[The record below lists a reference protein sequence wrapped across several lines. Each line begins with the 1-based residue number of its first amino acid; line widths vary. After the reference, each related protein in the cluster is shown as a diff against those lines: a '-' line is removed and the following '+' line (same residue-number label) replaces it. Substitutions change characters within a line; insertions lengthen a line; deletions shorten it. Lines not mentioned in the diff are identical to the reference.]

1 MEMFVST
8 LNQMLFLFTCIMIGF
23 YLKKKNLLPDTAGT
37 TISKIENL
45 VIIPS
50 LLIKSF
56 SNNCTISS
64 LTENIDL
71 IIYGLIF
78 VLLQV
83 GLAFVLTPLFKPTAK
98 EKGIYLY
105 SLCVVNFSFM
115 GNSLILNL
123 FGDELLFQYL
133 MFTIPLNILTFS
145 IGYVWLTA
153 GAEKFSFKKLINPVV
168 VSLLIGIV
176 IGLSGIKLP
185 IFVANSL
192 NSLSGC
198 FAPLAMLLTGIVI
211 GGYDIKKLLT
221 IKKVYVLTVIRC
233 ILIPLVLLSIVKF
246 IGIDQKVIT
255 LLIFICAM
263 PLGLNSIVVP
273 AAYGGDTSLGA
284 SMAVISNVLGIITV
298 PVFLML
304 FL

>member
-1 MEMFVST
+1 MFIST
-8 LNQMLFLFTCIMIGF
+8 LNQMLFLFTCILIGF
-23 YLKKKNLLPDTAGT
+23 FLKKKNLLPDNAGT
-37 TISKIENL
+37 VISKVENL

-56 SNNCTISS
+56 SNNCTTES
-64 LTENIDL
+64 LIANVDL

-83 GLAFVLTPLFKPTAK
+83 GIAFVITPLFKPTAK

-123 FGDELLFQYL
+123 FGDEMLFKYL
-133 MFTIPLNILTFS
+133 MFTIPLNVLTFS
-145 IGYVWLTA
+145 FGYIWLTA
-153 GAEKFSFKKLINPVV
+153 GAEKFSFKKLINPVA
-168 VSLLIGIV
+168 VSMLVGIA
-176 IGLSGIKLP
+176 IGLSGLKMPVFI
-185 IFVANSL
+185 ANTLS
-192 NSLSGC
+192 SLSSC

-211 GGYDIKKLLT
+211 GGFDIKKL
-221 IKKVYVLTVIRC
+221 ISNKKVYILTLIRC
-233 ILIPLVLLSIVKF
+233 IILPLIILYTVKI
-246 IGIDQKVIT
+246 IGLDQKVIT
-255 LLIFICAM
+255 LLVFITAM

-284 SMAVISNVLGIITV
+284 SMAVVSNILGIVTV
-298 PVFLML
+298 PIFLML

>member
-1 MEMFVST
+1 MEIFIST
-8 LNQMLFLFTCIMIGF
+8 LNQMLFLFTCILIGF
-23 YLKKKNLLPDTAGT
+23 YLKKKNLLPESAGT
-37 TISKIENL
+37 TISKVENL

-64 LTENIDL
+64 LKANMDL
-71 IIYGLIF
+71 VVYGLIF

-83 GLAFVLTPLFKPTAK
+83 AIAFVLTPLFKPSAK
-98 EKGIYLY
+98 DKGIFLY

-123 FGDELLFQYL
+123 FGDEMLFKYL

-153 GAEKFSFKKLINPVV
+153 GAEKFSIKKLINPVV
-168 VSLLIGIV
+168 ISMLIGIV
-176 IGLSGIKLP
+176 IGLSGLKLP
-185 IFVANSL
+185 VFINNSL

-211 GGYDIKKLLT
+211 GGYDIKKLLS
-221 IKKVYVLTVIRC
+221 IKKVYILTLIRC
-233 ILIPLVLLSIVKF
+233 VLIPLIMLSIVKF
-246 IGIDQKVIT
+246 IGLDQKVIT

-284 SMAVISNVLGIITV
+284 SMAVVSNILGIVSV